1 MNINIYY
8 GGRGIIEDP
17 TLHVLS
23 VIENVLDEL
32 HVKFTRYNLYDEK
45 NNITA
50 LSQSLKDADGVI
62 LAASVEWMGYGG
74 YLQQFLDSCWLY
86 GDKTKIA
93 STYMFPVVIST
104 TYGEKD
110 AYLMLNSAWEL
121 LGGKSCDGICAY
133 VDDPIDFEGND
144 IYRLLMEQKTE
155 GLYRTISKK
164 AAGFPS
170 SSSSIRQNYI
180 HSGLELTPQEG
191 EQLSKYVSD
200 DIYVKKQK
208 EDIEELASF
217 FKDILKKQDS
227 SEDEYIAGFKS
238 SYLPQSGIHAV
249 YSFVLED
256 TNQELAVV
264 VNGSSISVSY
274 ETASSPDMILKL
286 SSQTLEHILQGHSSF
301 QKAFM
306 TGEIISKG
314 NFNTMR
320 MLDQL
325 FNFKEKRI

>member
-17 TLHVLS
+17 TLYVLGK
-23 VIENVLDEL
+23 IENVLDEL
-32 HVKFTRYNLYDEK
+32 HVKYTRYNLYELK
-45 NNITA
+45 NTITT
-50 LSQSLKDADGVI
+50 LPQTLKEADGII

-86 GDKTKIA
+86 GDKSKI
-93 STYMFPVVIST
+93 SNLYMSPVVIST

-110 AYLMLNSAWEL
+110 SYLMLSNAWEL
-121 LGGKSCDGICAY
+121 LGGKTCDGICAY
-133 VDDPIDFEGND
+133 VEDSIDFEGNTD
-144 IYRLLMEQKTE
+144 YGLLIEKKTE
-155 GLYRTISKK
+155 NLYRAVSKK
-164 AAGFPS
+164 LVNFPS
-170 SSSSIRQNYI
+170 SSYSIRQNYI
-180 HSGLELTPQEG
+180 NNTLELTPQEG

-217 FKDILKKQDS
+217 FKDILKKQNY
-227 SEDEYIAGFKS
+227 SEDEFISAFKEN
-238 SYLPQSGIHAV
+238 YNPQPGYSCV
-249 YSFVLED
+249 YSFIIED
-256 TNQELAVV
+256 KDKELTVTINGTNIN
-264 VNGSSISVSY
+264 VNY
-274 ETASSPDMILKL
+274 EKNASPDITLKL
-286 SSQTLEHILQGHSSF
+286 NYNTLENIVSGRSTF

-306 TGEIISKG
+306 TGEMSSKG

-325 FNFKEKRI
+325 FNFN